1 MDWLTESLEQYSLAW
16 LLLSA
21 FLGGVIGTGTKF
33 LFEDI
38 LRPRLGW
45 RREAT
50 RTLRDVSI
58 VLMRSA
64 NTLERQINNLI
75 RNSSEGW
82 YTSSDY
88 YRLSTL
94 YTFAEY
100 FAIAELIERRY
111 RNIAVESSKSGRRFL
126 ARLTGPYRALTSFA
140 YFRWSDDKA
149 AVGASAVPRRMIT
162 AMGEVMSVDNDD
174 DGSVRTFTQFCLMY
188 ETEPQFRRW
197 FAELDALLRRTSGPT
212 IDAISWDRLIAAE
225 AHLRALVVELGGHKQ
240 IDAPSEVANLDR
252 LQHPRVRE
260 ALERD
265 LPHLV
270 PSSRPA
276 RP

>member
-1 MDWLTESLEQYSLAW
+1 VNWLTESFEQYSLAW

-33 LFEDI
+33 LFEDV

-45 RREAT
+45 RREAN
-50 RTLRDVSI
+50 RALRDI
-58 VLMRSA
+58 GIALMRSA
-64 NTLERQINNLI
+64 NTLERQINNQI
-75 RNSSEGW
+75 RNSPKGW

-100 FAIAELIERRY
+100 FALAELIEHRY

-126 ARLTGPYRALTSFA
+126 DRLTGPYKALTSFA
-140 YFRWSDDKA
+140 YFRWCDDKE
-149 AVGASAVPRRMIT
+149 AVGASAIPRRMIT
-162 AMGEVMSVDNDD
+162 AMGEAMLAHNGDS
-174 DGSVRTFTQFCLMY
+174 GSVRTFTQFCLMY

-212 IDAISWDRLIAAE
+212 IDVISWDRLIAAG
-225 AHLRALVVELGGHKQ
+225 AHLRALVLELGGHKQ
-240 IDAPSEVANLDR
+240 IGAPSEVANLDR
-252 LQHPRVRE
+252 LSDRRVLE

-265 LPHLV
+265 LPRLV
-270 PSSRPA
+270 PPSHPA